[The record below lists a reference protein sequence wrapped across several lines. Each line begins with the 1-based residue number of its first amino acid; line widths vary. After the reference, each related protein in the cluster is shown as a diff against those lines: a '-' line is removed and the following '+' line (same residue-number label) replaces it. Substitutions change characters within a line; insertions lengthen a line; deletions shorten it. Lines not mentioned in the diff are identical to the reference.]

1 MDKAVR
7 GHSRKL
13 LGASI
18 SVLVSLSTGSAYAQ
32 SMSDMKEFLTPSQM
46 KLWEKLNPK
55 KNYTQEELEKQSR
68 DIDTYSMCKKEID
81 HVKLY
86 DFGKT
91 LASGW
96 MLWLKQNAKDEK
108 QHPVRTR
115 SSFMTR
121 ADIGYTDKY
130 KITKDNEY
138 SIIYHCRMGYR
149 STADASPWSS
159 VHQGLVDY
167 LSPAWKSKFLSLPE
181 R

>member
-13 LGASI
+13 LGI
-18 SVLVSLSTGSAYAQ
+18 SVLMTLSIGSASAQ
-32 SMSDMKEFLTPSQM
+32 SMSDMKEYLTPEQIKYLN
-46 KLWEKLNPK
+46 KLVPQKETTDK
-55 KNYTQEELEKQSR
+55 
-68 DIDTYSMCKKEID
+68 DIENTNIYSSCKEEID

-108 QHPVRTR
+108 QYPVRTK

-138 SIIYHCRMGYR
+138 SLIYHCRMGYR
-149 STADASPWSS
+149 STAEASSWSS

-167 LSPAWKSKFLSLPE
+167 LPNPYKSKFLSLPE

>member
-7 GHSRKL
+7 STTKKL
-13 LGASI
+13 LGMSI
-18 SVLVSLSTGSAYAQ
+18 SLLVTLSTGSATAQ
-32 SMSDMKEFLTPSQM
+32 SMSE
-46 KLWEKLNPK
+46 
-55 KNYTQEELEKQSR
+55 KNYTQEEIEKQSR
-68 DIDTYSMCKKEID
+68 NTDTYAMCKKEID

-91 LASGW
+91 LSSGW

-108 QHPVRTR
+108 QYPVRTK

-121 ADIGYTDKY
+121 SDIGYTIKY

-138 SIIYHCRMGYR
+138 SLIYHCRMGYR

>member
-7 GHSRKL
+7 DHTRNL
-13 LGASI
+13 LGI
-18 SVLVSLSTGSAYAQ
+18 SVLMTLSIGSATAQ
-32 SMSDMKEFLTPSQM
+32 SMSDMKEYFTPEQIKYLN
-46 KLWEKLNPK
+46 KLVPQKETTDK
-55 KNYTQEELEKQSR
+55 
-68 DIDTYSMCKKEID
+68 DIENTNIYSSCKEEID

-91 LASGW
+91 LSSGW

-108 QHPVRTR
+108 QYPVRTK

-121 ADIGYTDKY
+121 SDIGYTDKY

-138 SIIYHCRMGYR
+138 SLIYHCRMGYR
-149 STADASPWSS
+149 STAESSSWSS

-167 LSPAWKSKFLSLPE
+167 LPNPYKSKFLSLPE

>member
-13 LGASI
+13 LGI
-18 SVLVSLSTGSAYAQ
+18 SVLMTLSIGSATAQ
-32 SMSDMKEFLTPSQM
+32 SMSDMKEYLTPEQIKYLN
-46 KLWEKLNPK
+46 KLVPQKETTDK
-55 KNYTQEELEKQSR
+55 
-68 DIDTYSMCKKEID
+68 DIENTNIYSSCKEEID

-108 QHPVRTR
+108 QYPVRTK

-138 SIIYHCRMGYR
+138 SLIYHCRMGYR
-149 STADASPWSS
+149 STAEASSWSS

-167 LSPAWKSKFLSLPE
+167 LPNPYKSKFLSLPE